1 MTMIMQSCLAKET
14 WDRPTAQQL
23 EEYSDA
29 IIKGQPA
36 IVTWTP
42 PSGKIGDSEII
53 STESDA
59 SSYIGEIEEYGL
71 LLSLLLQLLFLL
83 F

>member
-1 MTMIMQSCLAKET
+1 MQKNGAELPVLGSRWSKEMTMIMQSCLAKET

-42 PSGKIGDSEII
+42 PSGKIGDSEFIR
-53 STESDA
+53 
-59 SSYIGEIEEYGL
+59 EIL
-71 LLSLLLQLLFLL
+71 
-83 F
+83 